1 MNKYTIIPSR
11 LTYKGAPSVDQEI
24 SLSLD
29 SKEQDIVEY
38 DRSQTI
44 SLATVYDNERQS
56 CNIFRPTFKITY
68 IYDNTYTGTTN
79 YLPFQYNLYYVN
91 AEQSFSTKTWSG
103 YPQYYEFDFYR
114 PDISDQHI
122 DYKAISAYSY
132 NWNFYLSYPYN
143 NNPKKNL
150 TYISPNY
157 SNVNWVAEQGIPFTI
172 LNLSNNGN
180 RLVSF
185 QCFMPHGLTPGEWVE
200 LSISY
205 RSKNLF
211 QVFSLGNSSF
221 DSEKYIFN
229 ITNVGYT
236 GGTFNNGVTGTFR
249 RVVNPSNLL
258 ETRSKYYIR
267 EHKILTDVNDLNIT
281 KTAFEKNIF
290 IEQKQFEFSSITPNQ
305 KSRISQKTSSNSYN
319 ITNKY
324 DLDING
330 LVDNQKRPL
339 TSIFLTIVNKGYSG
353 YFNQPSNNVGL
364 KQGWEFNITSRPNSW
379 WSLDNSNSNTNITVS
394 SYTKSN
400 YTFYFN
406 TSLKNGDIIDGDFC
420 EWNDYY
426 QVERV
431 ISPYYHKIKYNQ
443 NVFQSTSDRNPNSP
457 GFYYTPHNEMIIR
470 VFSDYI
476 ESGSPDEVVNI
487 PKYAFYS
494 TQDQQF
500 RWRDLYTY
508 GFIDNLGRGVNY
520 PFLNSAQYPFTNM
533 VFRLIPEGTNVN
545 LTGINFP
552 NKPFIDECE

>member
-1 MNKYTIIPSR
+1 LNKYTIIPSR

>member
-1 MNKYTIIPSR
+1 
-11 LTYKGAPSVDQEI
+11 
-24 SLSLD
+24 
-29 SKEQDIVEY
+29 
-38 DRSQTI
+38 
-44 SLATVYDNERQS
+44 
-56 CNIFRPTFKITY
+56 
-68 IYDNTYTGTTN
+68 
-79 YLPFQYNLYYVN
+79 
-91 AEQSFSTKTWSG
+91 
-103 YPQYYEFDFYR
+103 
-114 PDISDQHI
+114 
-122 DYKAISAYSY
+122 
-132 NWNFYLSYPYN
+132 
-143 NNPKKNL
+143 
-150 TYISPNY
+150 
-157 SNVNWVAEQGIPFTI
+157 
-172 LNLSNNGN
+172 
-180 RLVSF
+180 
-185 QCFMPHGLTPGEWVE
+185 
-200 LSISY
+200 
-205 RSKNLF
+205 
-211 QVFSLGNSSF
+211 
-221 DSEKYIFN
+221 
-229 ITNVGYT
+229 
-236 GGTFNNGVTGTFR
+236 VTGTFR
-249 RVVNPSNLL
+249 RVVNPSNLI

-305 KSRISQKTSSNSYN
+305 KSRISQKTSSNSYS

>member
-1 MNKYTIIPSR
+1 MNNYTIIPSR
-11 LTYKGAPSVDQEI
+11 LTYKGAPSLDQEI

-103 YPQYYEFDFYR
+103 FPQYYEFDFYR

-150 TYISPNY
+150 TYISPN
-157 SNVNWVAEQGIPFTI
+157 SSSVNWVAEQGIPFTV
-172 LNLSNNGN
+172 LNTSNNGN

-236 GGTFNNGVTGTFR
+236 GGTFNNGVTGTFK

-305 KSRISQKTSSNSYN
+305 KSRISQKTSSNSYS

-339 TSIFLTIVNKGYSG
+339 TSIFLTIINKGYSG

-364 KQGWEFNITSRPNSW
+364 KQGWEFNITKEPNSW
-379 WSLDNSNSNTNITVS
+379 WSLDNLNSNTNIPVS

-406 TSLKNGDIIDGDFC
+406 TSPKNGDIIDGDFC

-426 QVERV
+426 QEERV
-431 ISPYYHKIKYNQ
+431 VSTYYHKIKYNQ

-457 GFYYTPHNEMIIR
+457 GFYYTPHNEMTIK

-494 TQDQQF
+494 SQDQQF

-520 PFLNSAQYPFTNM
+520 PFLNSAQYPFTNI